1 MAKTWTLAELRLMP
15 VNDRAALYRNA
26 CRLGDRPGAA
36 ALKALIEEAG
46 LPFSE
51 SACLTND
58 DPLTLKMH
66 EIIHSVAGREAA
78 ILAAKAGLPALA
90 GVDPLIARALGA
102 DYGPHNFA
110 TNTAGSLVGE
120 LMSSLG
126 YRKAA
131 PMALPPGCV
140 ARSGLAWL

>member
-1 MAKTWTLAELRLMP
+1 MAKTWTLADLRLLP

-26 CRLGDRPGAA
+26 CRLGDKPDAL

-58 DPLTLKMH
+58 DPLTLQMH
-66 EIIHSVAGREAA
+66 GIVHSKDGREAA
-78 ILAAKAGLPALA
+78 IAAAKAGLPALA
-90 GVDPLIARALGA
+90 GVDPMMQAALGV
-102 DYGPHNFA
+102 DYGAHNFA
-110 TNTAGSLVGE
+110 TNTAGTLVGE

-126 YRKAA
+126 YRKGL
-131 PMALPPGCV
+131 PKPLPPHCV
-140 ARSGLAWL
+140 ARSGLMWE